1 MQNAANR
8 NQAPL
13 FSPFFSGKTEKK
25 GPSETSGSHK
35 FATTIP
41 QSPSVPAPFP
51 QGSLGF
57 VYYIVSPPAG
67 ASLFLKMG
75 AKNPP
80 EDSSE
85 GHLFRSIR
93 HQASLFIFSVI
104 WLFLRAA
111 AFL

>member
-1 MQNAANR
+1 MQNAPNR
-8 NQAPL
+8 NPAPL
-13 FSPFFSGKTEKK
+13 FSPILSGKAEKI
-25 GPSETSGSHK
+25 GPSETSGSCK
-35 FATTIP
+35 SATTS
-41 QSPSVPAPFP
+41 QALRASSSGRGAFV
-51 QGSLGF
+51 F

-80 EDSSE
+80 EDGSE